1 MDEVL
6 AVGQKAGR
14 EQQYQRLL
22 HAIFM
27 NFDSDGDLYINLD
40 ELVNLLHETITRY
53 AKDEKDKK
61 YSRETLKE
69 SAQQV
74 MDILDSDK
82 NGKLDEDEFVNWVN
96 EGMGMPEAKRIAFA
110 KNPKVERC

>member
-1 MDEVL
+1 MHRPGGREL
-6 AVGQKAGR
+6 HENAVGQKAGR

-61 YSRETLKE
+61 YSREHLRE

-74 MDILDSDK
+74 MDILDS
-82 NGKLDEDEFVNWVN
+82 LRSTLSQAPVARASALCHHFSVLL
-96 EGMGMPEAKRIAFA
+96 
-110 KNPKVERC
+110 CL